1 MYKKIMALTK
11 DKNFG
16 IGVIYYPQTKL
27 YAFNLKNPIYYT
39 EEEIEQIYLEGF
51 LCGNKLNTQKSIIG
65 RIKERSNN
73 SSVGLNRIRDL
84 SRVFDR
90 ITRETGNKKHK
101 REDSFRN

>member
-27 YAFNLKNPIYYT
+27 YSFNLKNPIYYT

-51 LCGNKLNTQKSIIG
+51 LCENKLDTQKSIIG
-65 RIKERSNN
+65 KIKERSNN